1 MNIADAPSYSQ
12 VCLGSDTLV
21 LLVTGCY
28 MRYSFYFRAS
38 GSAICILRAVQI
50 IFELIALKNAGD
62 GLVRISMKGAALAQI
77 SMKERMQ

>member
-1 MNIADAPSYSQ
+1 MNIAYAPSDSQ
-12 VCLGSDTLV
+12 VCPGSDTLV

-28 MRYSFYFRAS
+28 MRMRYSFYFRAS

-50 IFELIALKNAGD
+50 LFELIALKNAGD

-77 SMKERMQ
+77 SMKE

>member
-1 MNIADAPSYSQ
+1 
-12 VCLGSDTLV
+12 
-21 LLVTGCY
+21 

-50 IFELIALKNAGD
+50 LFELIALKNAGD

>member
-1 MNIADAPSYSQ
+1 MNIADAPSDSQ
-12 VCLGSDTLV
+12 VCPGSDTLV

-38 GSAICILRAVQI
+38 GSAICILWAQSVQI
-50 IFELIALKNAGD
+50 LFELVALKNAGD

-77 SMKERMQ
+77 SMKE